1 MLEAALVLVRLA
13 QYAGVMTL
21 LGSSLFFLYALPQAG
36 PVSAAALAWPRRLL
50 LVGAGLTLAGGLVG
64 LVLQTAT
71 MAGSLTEALKPASLE
86 FMISGTGIGRASA
99 VRAAAGGL
107 ALLTLLTVR
116 PGRGLWVMAGALGFV
131 ACVSL
136 GWMGH
141 GAATEGPG
149 GPVHLV
155 NNIAHALAAAV
166 WLGALAAFLIL
177 LWPSGP
183 ATPERSRA
191 LLAALHGFSGI
202 GTALVATIVVTGL
215 VNSWFLVGVERLAG
229 LWTTTYGR
237 LLVAKL
243 LVFVLMLALAAANR
257 FRLTPALRAAL
268 DSDRPPAQAMT
279 KLRSSLILEAAGGV
293 GVLALV
299 AWLGTLAPV
308 SAQ

>member
-1 MLEAALVLVRLA
+1 MIETALVFVRLA

-36 PVSAAALAWPRRLL
+36 PVSAAALGWPRRLL
-50 LVGAGLTLAGGLVG
+50 LVGAGLTCIGGLIG

-86 FMISGTGIGRASA
+86 FMISGTGIGRASV
-99 VRAAAGGL
+99 VRAVAGAL
-107 ALLTLLTVR
+107 ALLILLTVH
-116 PGRGLWVMAGALGFV
+116 PGRGLWVMVGVLGAV
-131 ACVSL
+131 ACMSL

-141 GAATEGPG
+141 GGATEGPG

-155 NNIAHALAAAV
+155 TNIAHALAAAV
-166 WLGALAAFLIL
+166 WLGALVVFLIL

-183 ATPERSRA
+183 AAPERSRA

-202 GTALVATIVVTGL
+202 GTALVATLVVTGL
-215 VNSWFLVGVERLAG
+215 VNSWFLVGVDRLAG
-229 LWTTTYGR
+229 LWTTTYGW

-243 LVFVLMLALAAANR
+243 VVFMLMLVLAAANR
-257 FRLTPALRAAL
+257 FRLTPALRTAL
-268 DSDRPPAQAMT
+268 DSDRPPTQALA
-279 KLRSSLILEAAGGV
+279 KLKSSLILEAAGGV
-293 GVLALV
+293 GILVLV